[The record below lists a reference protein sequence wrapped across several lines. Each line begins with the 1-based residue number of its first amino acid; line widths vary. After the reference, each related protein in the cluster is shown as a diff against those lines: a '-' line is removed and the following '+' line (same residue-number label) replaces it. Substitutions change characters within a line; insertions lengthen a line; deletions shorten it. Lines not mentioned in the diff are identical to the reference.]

1 MRAIWFS
8 LVFIAASWA
17 VTRPFMP
24 IERPPG
30 VLVAAEPY
38 QGELLEDAPVFR
50 TGDWVLKPLATYEI
64 QARVL
69 GISRYRFD
77 SVADIAPY
85 DLLLGWGPM
94 SDSAVVDD
102 MAFDQ
107 RGRFGYWSFPHGASL
122 DEREINRH
130 VANTHPI
137 PANERVRDRIAS
149 LKVGSVVRLRGH
161 LVEAIHPAGG
171 EPWRSSLT
179 RTDRGAGAC
188 EIIYVESISAR

>member
-1 MRAIWFS
+1 MRAICFT
-8 LVFIAASWA
+8 LILMAASWA
-17 VTRPFMP
+17 VTRPFTP

-30 VLVAAEPY
+30 VLVAAEPR
-38 QGELLEDAPVFR
+38 QGELLENAPALKA
-50 TGDWVLKPLATYEI
+50 GDWVLKPLATYEI

-77 SVADIAPY
+77 SVAGIAPY

-102 MAFDQ
+102 MTFDQ

-137 PANERVRDRIAS
+137 PANDRVRDRIAS
-149 LKVGSVVRLRGH
+149 LKVGSLVRLRGH

-171 EPWRSSLT
+171 DPWRSSLT